1 MDIRLIFLNRKQV
14 IDRSSDAEGEAS
26 PAMVDRM
33 KAVRLV
39 CSEVRTLRLGCE
51 SYED

>member
-1 MDIRLIFLNRKQV
+1 
-14 IDRSSDAEGEAS
+14 
-26 PAMVDRM
+26 MVDRM

-51 SYED
+51 KNLVDSEYMIGMLNAAGY